1 MVKNQLVV
9 NESLELKKTQMAQSI
24 SSKLDKFKAR
34 LVAKR
39 FSQVHGF
46 DFFETFSPMVKPL
59 TIRLIF
65 TLALTNQWK
74 LTQLDVS
81 NDFMNSLLNKTL
93 YMS

>member
-1 MVKNQLVV
+1 
-9 NESLELKKTQMAQSI
+9 MAQSI

-46 DFFETFSPMVKPL
+46 DFHETFSPMVKPL